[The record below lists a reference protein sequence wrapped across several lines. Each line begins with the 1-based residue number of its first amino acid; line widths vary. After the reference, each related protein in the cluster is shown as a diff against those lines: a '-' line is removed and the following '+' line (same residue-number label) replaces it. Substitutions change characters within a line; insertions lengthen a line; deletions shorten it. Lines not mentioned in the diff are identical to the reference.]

1 MYFGTSVLTS
11 VWTDSEGL
19 RREVKRKAN
28 IYGHRNNSADN
39 LLDLQQQLETAQ
51 SEHAVNIQNL
61 QERLAQLQETG
72 KERESELTRLYEARV
87 ADLQQQLAE
96 SLARGIT
103 LLGMGYSVPCSIVR

>member
-1 MYFGTSVLTS
+1 MNFGTSILTS

-28 IYGHRNNSADN
+28 IYGHRNDSADN

-51 SEHAVNIQNL
+51 SKHAVNIQNL

-72 KERESELTRLYEARV
+72 RESELTRLYEARV